1 MSSCNVPQETRG
13 FDHHRWDT
21 YKLRSKEDAP
31 EYRYM
36 PDPNLCILHVSEVND
51 SLSNGSFFLI
61 FLIGPNTTSER
72 QPSRPCRMPCESVSL
87 TPYEPF
93 GVTQIDIDVLMGLDT
108 GRDIGYGRRRQ
119 YQFG

>member
-36 PDPNLCILHVSEVND
+36 PDPNLGILHVLEVID
-51 SLSNGSFFLI
+51 SLSNGSNFLI

-72 QPSRPCRMPCESVSL
+72 QPSRPAGCPAKASH
-87 TPYEPF
+87 
-93 GVTQIDIDVLMGLDT
+93 
-108 GRDIGYGRRRQ
+108 
-119 YQFG
+119 